1 MTRWAPGKTEPFPKR
16 VFQLQVGRA
25 QQREGGTELSSS
37 LGAAGDRE
45 TRHWG
50 PGQTVCP
57 GGLEEGVFLTA
68 PQTADWPEARPEI

>member
-1 MTRWAPGKTEPFPKR
+1 MTRWAPGKTEPFPKT

-45 TRHWG
+45 TRH
-50 PGQTVCP
+50 
-57 GGLEEGVFLTA
+57 
-68 PQTADWPEARPEI
+68 